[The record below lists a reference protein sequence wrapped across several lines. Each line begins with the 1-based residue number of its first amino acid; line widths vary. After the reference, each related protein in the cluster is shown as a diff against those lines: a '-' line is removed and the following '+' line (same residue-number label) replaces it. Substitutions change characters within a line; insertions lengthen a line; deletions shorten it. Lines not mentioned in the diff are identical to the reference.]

1 MTEGETS
8 IEANEG
14 SSEPHMALL
23 DRIAGVMLEIERV
36 KQERSAHEVRAAR
49 TQLAAL
55 HGVARLRRS
64 ADHPNTA

>member
-36 KQERSAHEVRAAR
+36 KQERKR
-49 TQLAAL
+49 
-55 HGVARLRRS
+55 
-64 ADHPNTA
+64 P